1 MICIYFSGDDDQED
15 GTLNKINAA
24 YSYGGPEGALSV
36 LNKNLDMDIEHYLYD
51 VVGFK
56 ESETYWMEFKGVI
69 KNLTLTDYS
78 I

>member
-1 MICIYFSGDDDQED
+1 MRKVI
-15 GTLNKINAA
+15 
-24 YSYGGPEGALSV
+24 V
-36 LNKNLDMDIEHYLYD
+36 LNYNNGIVYIVDVPSDMDIEHYLYD

>member
-1 MICIYFSGDDDQED
+1 MDLIKFMKKVI
-15 GTLNKINAA
+15 
-24 YSYGGPEGALSV
+24 V
-36 LNKNLDMDIEHYLYD
+36 LNYNNGIVYIVDVPMDMDIEHYLYD

>member
-1 MICIYFSGDDDQED
+1 MKKVI
-15 GTLNKINAA
+15 
-24 YSYGGPEGALSV
+24 V
-36 LNKNLDMDIEHYLYD
+36 LNYNNGIVYIVDVPMDMDIEHYLYD

>member
-1 MICIYFSGDDDQED
+1 MRKVI
-15 GTLNKINAA
+15 
-24 YSYGGPEGALSV
+24 V
-36 LNKNLDMDIEHYLYD
+36 LNYNNGIVYIVDVPSDMDVENYLYEI
-51 VVGFK
+51 VGFK